1 MAAPDAPLDE
11 ADRSRLYGTGD
22 DNPLQPLLRAAE
34 SGDTAAMVKLGALTH
49 DAGERAE
56 SRRWFER
63 AAADGDA
70 QAMFALAGMC
80 LAEDDEQAAMGW
92 LAAASDQGHS
102 GAMVNLGAFA
112 AAAGDLELAADR
124 W

>member
-1 MAAPDAPLDE
+1 
-11 ADRSRLYGTGD
+11 
-22 DNPLQPLLRAAE
+22 
-34 SGDTAAMVKLGALTH
+34 MVKLGALTH

-112 AAAGDLELAADR
+112 APPATWSWQQTAGNAPPSWAMR
-124 W
+124 SP